1 MLLYVTYDM
10 VVFYW
15 NKWFIIV
22 FTPGLTSCPY
32 LALQGAAALRRRQE
46 LKEMIAKKK
55 AELLA
60 KSLSSFGH
68 GLVGEQLDSTYHV
81 APVAQ
86 YSFMF
91 QWSHCILSLIN
102 FWYSHSLWAQPCSRY
117 VNMFFFDLMLHS
129 PGLLRLTRMPTKSQR
144 RLMATRMLSQDWTAI
159 KWLGCC
165 WQSNQQWK
173 YKYKQNHIHL

>member
-1 MLLYVTYDM
+1 M

-117 VNMFFFDLMLHS
+117 VNMFFLWLNVAQPRIAPTNTDADKKPEKTDGNKDAV
-129 PGLLRLTRMPTKSQR
+129 PGLDCYKMIGMLLAIQPTVE
-144 RLMATRMLSQDWTAI
+144 I
-159 KWLGCC
+159 
-165 WQSNQQWK
+165 
-173 YKYKQNHIHL
+173 